1 MNALLEQLS
10 NIELST
16 VALYAGRLA
25 AAIGIFVIARWIG
38 GRLRDTV
45 RSMLDKPEYD
55 KTLARFGGNLL
66 YYAIIVLAVLAALST
81 VGVEVASFIAILAAA
96 GFAVGLALQGTL
108 ANFAAG
114 VMLLV
119 FRPFDVDD
127 VVEVGGERGRVRD
140 IQLFYTRLNT
150 MDNQLVIIPNSDVF
164 GSSIRNVLYNDEL
177 RVACEVGTDYPAD
190 LDEAR
195 AIIKQAG
202 EKIDDRIEERG
213 VQVLLTELGG
223 SSINWEVRVW
233 IRPNG
238 YGDLLRVRD
247 ELARAVKYELDAADI
262 GIPYPQMDVHLDR
275 VDAGGDG
282 AA

>member
-1 MNALLEQLS
+1 MDALLDQLTLD
-10 NIELST
+10 NIIF
-16 VALYAGRLA
+16 YGGRLV
-25 AAIGIFVIARWIG
+25 AAILIFMVARWIA
-38 GRLRDTV
+38 GRLRDAI

-55 KTLARFGGNLL
+55 KTLGRFGGNLL
-66 YYAIIVLAVLAALST
+66 YYAIIILALLAALST

-108 ANFAAG
+108 SNFAAG
-114 VMLLV
+114 VMLLI
-119 FRPFDVDD
+119 FRPFDVED

-150 MDNQLVIIPNSDVF
+150 LDNQLVIIPNSDVF
-164 GSSIRNVLYNDEL
+164 GSSIRNILYNDEL
-177 RVACEVGTDYPAD
+177 RVSCEVGTDYPAD

-195 AIIKQAG
+195 AILKQAG
-202 EKIDDRIEERG
+202 EQIDDRIEERG

-238 YGDLLRVRD
+238 FGDLPRVRD
-247 ELARAVKYELDAADI
+247 ELARSIKYKLDAADI
-262 GIPYPQMDVHLDR
+262 GIPYPQMDIHMDR
-275 VDAGGDG
+275 TDAGGDG

>member
-1 MNALLEQLS
+1 MDALLDQLTLD
-10 NIELST
+10 NIVFYGGKLI
-16 VALYAGRLA
+16 
-25 AAIGIFVIARWIG
+25 AAILIFIIARWIA
-38 GRLRDTV
+38 GRLRDAI
-45 RSMLDKPEYD
+45 RNMLDSPKYD
-55 KTLARFGGNLL
+55 KTLGRFGGNLL
-66 YYAIIVLAVLAALST
+66 YYVIIILAILAALST
-81 VGVEVASFIAILAAA
+81 LGVQVASFIAILAAA

-114 VMLLV
+114 VMLLI
-119 FRPFDVDD
+119 FRPFDVED
-127 VVEVGGERGRVRD
+127 VVEIGGEKGRVRD

-150 MDNQLVIIPNSDVF
+150 MDNQMVIIPNSDVF

-195 AIIKQAG
+195 AVIKRAG
-202 EKIDDRIEERG
+202 ETIDDRIEERG

-238 YGDLLRVRD
+238 FGDLLRVRD

-275 VDAGGDG
+275 TDAGGDG
-282 AA
+282 AATA

>member
-1 MNALLEQLS
+1 MDALLDQLTLD
-10 NIELST
+10 NIIF
-16 VALYAGRLA
+16 YGGRLV
-25 AAIGIFVIARWIG
+25 AAILIFMVAQWIA
-38 GRLRDTV
+38 GRLRDAI

-55 KTLARFGGNLL
+55 KTLGRFGGNLL
-66 YYAIIVLAVLAALST
+66 YYAIIILALLAALST

-108 ANFAAG
+108 SNFAAG
-114 VMLLV
+114 VMLLI
-119 FRPFDVDD
+119 FRPFDVED

-150 MDNQLVIIPNSDVF
+150 LDNQLVIIPNSDVF
-164 GSSIRNVLYNDEL
+164 GSSIRNILYNDEL
-177 RVACEVGTDYPAD
+177 RVSCEVGTDYPAD

-195 AIIKQAG
+195 AILKQAG
-202 EKIDDRIEERG
+202 EQIDDRIEERG

-238 YGDLLRVRD
+238 FGDLPRVRD
-247 ELARAVKYELDAADI
+247 ELARSIKYKLDAADI
-262 GIPYPQMDVHLDR
+262 GIPYPQMDIHMDR
-275 VDAGGDG
+275 TDAGGDG

>member
-1 MNALLEQLS
+1 MDALLDQLTLD
-10 NIELST
+10 NIVFYGGKLI
-16 VALYAGRLA
+16 
-25 AAIGIFVIARWIG
+25 AAILIFIIARWIA
-38 GRLRDTV
+38 GRLRDAI
-45 RSMLDKPEYD
+45 RNMLDSPKYD
-55 KTLARFGGNLL
+55 KTLGRFGGNLL
-66 YYAIIVLAVLAALST
+66 YYVIIILAILAALST
-81 VGVEVASFIAILAAA
+81 LGVQVASFIAILAAA

-114 VMLLV
+114 VMLLI

-127 VVEVGGERGRVRD
+127 VVEIGGEKGRVRD

-150 MDNQLVIIPNSDVF
+150 MDNQMVIIPNSDVF

-195 AIIKQAG
+195 AVIKRAG
-202 EKIDDRIEERG
+202 ETIDDRIEERG

-238 YGDLLRVRD
+238 FGDLLRVRD

-275 VDAGGDG
+275 TDAGGDG
-282 AA
+282 AATA

>member
-1 MNALLEQLS
+1 METLMDQLTLESILL
-10 NIELST
+10 
-16 VALYAGRLA
+16 Y
-25 AAIGIFVIARWIG
+25 G
-38 GRLRDTV
+38 GRLLGAIAIFIVARWVADRLRNAV

-55 KTLARFGGNLL
+55 KTLARFGGNML
-66 YYAIIVLAVLAALST
+66 YYVIIVLAVLAALST
-81 VGVEVASFIAILAAA
+81 IGVEMASFIAILAAA

-108 ANFAAG
+108 ANFSAG
-114 VMLLV
+114 VMLLI

-150 MDNQLVIIPNSDVF
+150 LDNRLVIIPNSDVF
-164 GSSIRNVLYNDEL
+164 GSSIRNILYNDEL

-195 AIIKQAG
+195 AVIKRAG
-202 EKIDDRIEERG
+202 ERIDERIEERG

-233 IRPNG
+233 IRPDG
-238 YGDLLRVRD
+238 FGDLSRVRD

-262 GIPYPQMDVHLDR
+262 GIPYPQMDIHMDR
-275 VDAGGDG
+275 TDAGGDG
-282 AA
+282 AM

>member
-1 MNALLEQLS
+1 MDALLDQLTLD
-10 NIELST
+10 NIIFYGGKL
-16 VALYAGRLA
+16 VAAILIFMVAKWIAGRLRGA
-25 AAIGIFVIARWIG
+25 
-38 GRLRDTV
+38 V

-55 KTLARFGGNLL
+55 KTLGRFGGNLL
-66 YYAIIVLAVLAALST
+66 YYVIIVLALLAALST
-81 VGVEVASFIAILAAA
+81 VGVQVASFIAILAAA

-114 VMLLV
+114 VMLLI
-119 FRPFDVDD
+119 FRPFDVED
-127 VVEVGGERGRVRD
+127 VVEIGGEKGRVRD

-195 AIIKQAG
+195 AVIKQAG
-202 EKIDDRIEERG
+202 EQIDDRIKERG
-213 VQVLLTELGG
+213 VQVILTELGG
-223 SSINWEVRVW
+223 SSINWEVRIW

-238 YGDLLRVRD
+238 FGDLVRVRD
-247 ELARAVKYELDAADI
+247 ELARIVKYELDAADI

-275 VDAGGDG
+275 TDAGGDE

>member
-1 MNALLEQLS
+1 MESLPIQFTLND
-10 NIELST
+10 IIF
-16 VALYAGRLA
+16 YGGKLA
-25 AAIGIFVIARWIG
+25 AAVAIFIIAKWIA
-38 GRLRDTV
+38 GRLRDAV

-66 YYAIIVLAVLAALST
+66 YYAVIILALLAALST
-81 VGVEVASFIAILAAA
+81 VGVEVASFIALLAAA

-108 ANFAAG
+108 SNFAAG
-114 VMLLV
+114 VMLLI

-195 AIIKQAG
+195 AVIKQAG
-202 EKIDDRIEERG
+202 EQIDDRIKERG

-233 IRPNG
+233 IRPDG
-238 YGDLLRVRD
+238 FGDLPRVRD
-247 ELARAVKYELDAADI
+247 ELARVVKYELDAAGI

-275 VDAGGDG
+275 TDAGGDG
-282 AA
+282 AV

>member
-1 MNALLEQLS
+1 MDALLDQLTLD
-10 NIELST
+10 NIIF
-16 VALYAGRLA
+16 YGGRLV
-25 AAIGIFVIARWIG
+25 AAILIFMVAKWIA
-38 GRLRDTV
+38 GRLRDAI

-55 KTLARFGGNLL
+55 KTLGRFGGNLL
-66 YYAIIVLAVLAALST
+66 YYVIIVLALLAALST

-119 FRPFDVDD
+119 FRPFDVED
-127 VVEVGGERGRVRD
+127 VVEIGGERGRVRD

-150 MDNQLVIIPNSDVF
+150 MDNQLVIIPNGDVF

-195 AIIKQAG
+195 AVIKQAG
-202 EKIDDRIEERG
+202 ERIDDRIEERG
-213 VQVLLTELGG
+213 VQVVLTELGG

-238 YGDLLRVRD
+238 FGDLVRVRD
-247 ELARAVKYELDAADI
+247 ELARAVKYELDTADI

-275 VDAGGDG
+275 TDAGGDG

>member
-1 MNALLEQLS
+1 MDALLDQLTLD
-10 NIELST
+10 NIIF
-16 VALYAGRLA
+16 YGGRLV
-25 AAIGIFVIARWIG
+25 AAILIFMVARWIA
-38 GRLRDTV
+38 GRLRDAI

-55 KTLARFGGNLL
+55 KTLGRFGGNLL
-66 YYAIIVLAVLAALST
+66 YYAIIILALLAALST

-108 ANFAAG
+108 SNFAAG

-119 FRPFDVDD
+119 FRPFDVED

-164 GSSIRNVLYNDEL
+164 GSSIRNILYNDEL
-177 RVACEVGTDYPAD
+177 RVSCEVGTDYPAD

-195 AIIKQAG
+195 AILKQAG
-202 EKIDDRIEERG
+202 EQIDDRIEERG

-238 YGDLLRVRD
+238 FGDLPRVRD
-247 ELARAVKYELDAADI
+247 ELARSIKYKLDAADI
-262 GIPYPQMDVHLDR
+262 GIPYPQMDIHMDR
-275 VDAGGDG
+275 TDAGGDG

>member
-1 MNALLEQLS
+1 MDALLDQLTLD
-10 NIELST
+10 NIIF
-16 VALYAGRLA
+16 YGGRLI
-25 AAIGIFVIARWIG
+25 AAILIFMVASWIA
-38 GRLRDTV
+38 GRLRDAV

-55 KTLARFGGNLL
+55 KTLGRFGGNLL
-66 YYAIIVLAVLAALST
+66 YYVIIVLALLAALST

-114 VMLLV
+114 VMLLI
-119 FRPFDVDD
+119 FRPFDVED
-127 VVEVGGERGRVRD
+127 VVEIGGEKGRVRD

-195 AIIKQAG
+195 AVIKQAG
-202 EKIDDRIEERG
+202 EQIDDRIKERG

-238 YGDLLRVRD
+238 FGDLVRVRD

-275 VDAGGDG
+275 TDAGGDE

>member
-1 MNALLEQLS
+1 MDQLTLESILL
-10 NIELST
+10 
-16 VALYAGRLA
+16 Y
-25 AAIGIFVIARWIG
+25 G
-38 GRLRDTV
+38 GRLLGAIAIFIVARWVADRLRNAV

-55 KTLARFGGNLL
+55 KTLARFGGNML
-66 YYAIIVLAVLAALST
+66 YYVIIVLAVLAALST
-81 VGVEVASFIAILAAA
+81 IGVEMASFIAILAAA

-108 ANFAAG
+108 ANFSAG
-114 VMLLV
+114 VMLLI

-150 MDNQLVIIPNSDVF
+150 LDNRLVIIPNSDVF
-164 GSSIRNVLYNDEL
+164 GSSIRNLLYNDEL

-195 AIIKQAG
+195 AVIKRAG
-202 EKIDDRIEERG
+202 ERIDERIEERG

-233 IRPNG
+233 IRPDG
-238 YGDLLRVRD
+238 FGDLLRVRD

-262 GIPYPQMDVHLDR
+262 GIPYPQMDIHMDR
-275 VDAGGDG
+275 TDAGGDG
-282 AA
+282 AM